1 MNDGT
6 SLCFLILKANK
17 KLPSIC
23 HKKNTSFV
31 YTNILYLL
39 CTTHLTNT
47 AIQII
52 IKHKKEKKDYQL
64 FLTCSLLLSSYSN
77 MERDSTYKYCPGFS

>member
-31 YTNILYLL
+31 NTNILYLL